1 MRRLAPLLVLLLATP
16 AVAATFIATSVEETA
31 RSSEAV
37 VRGRVL
43 STASRFT
50 RDGRGIVTEAEIGV
64 DAVWKGE
71 AAATVRVVVRGGRV
85 GSIAQ
90 WVDAAA
96 TFEQGEEVVV
106 FLAGGGGGGGVFRVM
121 GQALGKYR
129 VNGIEARPA
138 LGEEDVLPRPLAA
151 GERAVGPMAVAEL
164 ERRVRAAR

>member
-1 MRRLAPLLVLLLATP
+1 MRRLAPLLVLLLAAP
-16 AVAATFIATSVEETA
+16 AVAATFVATSVEETA

-106 FLAGGGGGGGVFRVM
+106 FLAGGGGGVFRVM

>member
-16 AVAATFIATSVEETA
+16 AVAATFVATSVEETA

-106 FLAGGGGGGGVFRVM
+106 FLAGGGGGVFRVM

-138 LGEEDVLPRPLAA
+138 LGEEDVLPRPRAPRARA
-151 GERAVGPMAVAEL
+151 GGPNGLAEL

>member
-1 MRRLAPLLVLLLATP
+1 MRRLAPLLVVLVAAP

-106 FLAGGGGGGGVFRVM
+106 FLAGGGGGVFRVM